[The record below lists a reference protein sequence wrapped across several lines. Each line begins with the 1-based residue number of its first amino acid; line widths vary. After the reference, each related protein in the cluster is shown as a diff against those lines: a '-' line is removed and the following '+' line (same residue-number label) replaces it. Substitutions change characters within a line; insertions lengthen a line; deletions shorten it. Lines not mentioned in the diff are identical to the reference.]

1 MFALYVVSRS
11 NYMVANI
18 IIVKF
23 RVREINR
30 GAHPDDH
37 INNNKKKNYPGVQ
50 FKGTAESFNPNLKV
64 RECNKNN
71 FKSFSVRKKN
81 G

>member
-23 RVREINR
+23 RVRGINR

-37 INNNKKKNYPGVQ
+37 INNNKKKTIQWSNSKEQ
-50 FKGTAESFNPNLKV
+50 QRASIQT
-64 RECNKNN
+64 
-71 FKSFSVRKKN
+71 
-81 G
+81 